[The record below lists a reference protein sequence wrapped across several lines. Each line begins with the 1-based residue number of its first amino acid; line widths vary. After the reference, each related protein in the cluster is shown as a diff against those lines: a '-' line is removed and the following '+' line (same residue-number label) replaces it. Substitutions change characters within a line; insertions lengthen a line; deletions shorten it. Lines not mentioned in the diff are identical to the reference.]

1 MNLYRSIVAICIA
14 TLLWIWGIWSI
25 NRHIVDMSQPYIFS
39 STDQLSWLHHV
50 DVALILWSRVK
61 RDDLSQILEDRVKV
75 ALKIYDMD
83 KAHKLLVSGD
93 NGSVYYNEV
102 WAVAKYLKKK
112 WVYTGDVF
120 LDYAG
125 FDTYDSI
132 YRAKHIFGVQSMIIS
147 TQAFHL
153 PRAVY
158 IARSLGIQAYGVEAD
173 LHQYR
178 DTSRNLWREYWARV
192 KAYRDV
198 LVWSLP
204 RFGGDKI
211 PINWP
216 SNMI

>member
-1 MNLYRSIVAICIA
+1 MRSYVIYLMIILCGAWFGV
-14 TLLWIWGIWSI
+14 IWLI
-25 NRHIVDMSQPYIFS
+25 NKHIVDSSQVYIFS
-39 STDQLSWLHHV
+39 DIWHLTGIQDTQ
-50 DVALILWSRVK
+50 VALILGSKVK

-75 ALKIYDMD
+75 ALKLYDMD
-83 KAHKLLVSGD
+83 KVYKLLVSWD

-102 WAVAKYLKKK
+102 WAIAKYLKKK
-112 WVYTGDVF
+112 WVSTGDVF

-132 YRAKHIFGVQSMIIS
+132 YRAKHIFQVKSMIIV

-158 IARSLGIQAYGVEAD
+158 IARSLGIQAYGLEAD
-173 LHQYR
+173 LHQYPDINR
-178 DTSRNLWREYWARV
+178 SLWREYGARV

-198 LVWSLP
+198 LVGSSP
-204 RFGGDKI
+204 KFGGEVI
-211 PINWP
+211 PIDWP